1 MSIYDQIAC
10 ARSRITDLLEVYDQA
25 DHLQQAY
32 DKIQAIRD
40 SCGGS
45 EGHLRRL
52 QRLHAQLLFQV
63 KQDEM
68 NVLSGEDY
76 DCFNYAAGREDYG
89 DADGDADEDCE
100 DSETEDD

>member
-10 ARSRITDLLEVYDQA
+10 ARSRINDLLEVYDQLE
-25 DHLQQAY
+25 HLQRAY
-32 DKIQAIRD
+32 DKVEAIRD

-52 QRLHAQLLFQV
+52 QRLHAHLLFQV

-68 NVLSGEDY
+68 QVLSGDDY
-76 DCFNYAAGREDYG
+76 DCFNYARGREDYG
-89 DADGDADEDCE
+89 DADEADEDYE
-100 DSETEDD
+100 DSSTDSD